1 MSLKRERVEHLDHQ
15 CELNAPVIINIVI
28 CYCYCYFY
36 LDHQC
41 ELNAPVIINI
51 VVIVIVTTTVHHT

>member
-1 MSLKRERVEHLDHQ
+1 MSLKRERVEH
-15 CELNAPVIINIVI
+15 
-28 CYCYCYFY
+28 